1 MAEDRPTADRFA
13 RRLRGALRRDA
24 KRLLTPGPSTVP
36 MLMLGPQVPDD
47 AQVQQVLDLCMR
59 IGEIELS
66 SGESVDEVTATML
79 RLANAAGLP
88 AVDVDITFTSITMCC
103 HRGNAAQPVTTM
115 RLVRYRTLDLS
126 RLAETE
132 QVVRD
137 IEAGRLD
144 VRAASSR
151 VSEVMRSPH
160 PYPRWIATVGWA
172 GLAASIALL
181 LGGGP
186 VTATAA
192 FVTTAIIDRIGRFLS
207 RLGVAA
213 FFQQALGG
221 FLVTASTIL
230 LIAVGLFPAGTRPS
244 FIVAAGITVLLSGLS
259 VVSTVQ
265 DALTGYYL
273 TSAARIVEISLLSA
287 GLLTGVVL
295 GLQLGFQFD
304 VTIEVSGDLPSSVG
318 QFGLSMMSG
327 ATAAAFY
334 ALAGYSPLKSLPI
347 AGAVG
352 GASWAVYGL
361 MTQVIGVGPVPS
373 TGAAAL
379 VVGLVAGL
387 LRRGTDTPSM
397 VITLAGVTPLLPGLA
412 AYQGFYQLAVE
423 GVSEGLVTVTVAL
436 ARGLALAAGVALG
449 IFITR
454 PQRTP
459 EETPSNDSPS
469 SVSSTGSG
477 FMQAPTPTPERP
489 EAADTAP
496 VPAEPK

>member
-1 MAEDRPTADRFA
+1 MRAIEAEGTPTADRFA

-47 AQVQQVLDLCMR
+47 AQVQQVIDLCMR

-88 AVDVDITFTSITMCC
+88 AVDVDITFTSITICC
-103 HRGNAAQPVTTM
+103 HRGNAAQPVTSM

-132 QVVRD
+132 RIVKD
-137 IEAGRLD
+137 LEAGKLD
-144 VRAASSR
+144 VRAASTR
-151 VSEVMRSPH
+151 VSEVVRTPH
-160 PYPRWIATVGWA
+160 PYPRWVATFGWA

-186 VTATAA
+186 ITAVAA
-192 FVTTAIIDRIGRFLS
+192 FVTTAIIDRIGRVLS
-207 RLGVAA
+207 RWGVAS

-221 FLVTASTIL
+221 FLVTASTIG
-230 LIAVGLFPAGTRPS
+230 LIQLGLFPPGTRPS

-259 VVSTVQ
+259 LVSTVQ
-265 DALTGYYL
+265 DALTSYYL

-295 GLQLGFQFD
+295 GLQLGFQLD

-318 QFGLSMMSG
+318 QFGLSVLAG
-327 ATAAAFY
+327 AASAGFY
-334 ALAGYSPLKSLPI
+334 ALAGYAPLRSLPI

-352 GASWAVYGL
+352 AASWLVYGV
-361 MTQVIGVGPVPS
+361 MTQVLGVGAVPS

-379 VVGLVAGL
+379 VVGLAAGL
-387 LRRGTDTPSM
+387 LRRGTDTPPM
-397 VITLAGVTPLLPGLA
+397 VVTLAGVTPLLPGLA
-412 AYQGFYQLAVE
+412 AYRGFYQLAVE
-423 GVSEGLVTVTVAL
+423 GVSEGLVTVTIAL
-436 ARGLALAAGVALG
+436 AIGLALAAGVALG
-449 IFITR
+449 QFVTR
-454 PQRTP
+454 PRRSS
-459 EETPSNDSPS
+459 EEKPNAHENPPAA
-469 SVSSTGSG
+469 GG
-477 FMQAPTPTPERP
+477 FMQSP
-489 EAADTAP
+489 EAATPDPTAGST
-496 VPAEPK
+496 ESK